1 MPNSDRSH
9 EGEVPNGPRAP
20 TSSPAM
26 PRCPRCG
33 HPDFEIVRDE
43 WGRHIL
49 VCEYC
54 GYRIAGTDPRF
65 ATPPR

>member
-1 MPNSDRSH
+1 MPNFDRPD

-20 TSSPAM
+20 ASSPAM

-43 WGRHIL
+43 WGRL
-49 VCEYC
+49 LLMCESC
-54 GYRIAGTDPRF
+54 GYRFTDGDPRF
-65 ATPPR
+65 AAPPR